1 MPRLNSFTEIVEDY
15 RWGARLKAIEELE
28 FFAKLPSLEEAID
41 AVADARKE
49 NGALFNHQ
57 RHLEPSTVEEV
68 RRALQANREAI
79 ARVAGF
85 DVLIAL
91 VERLIGGVRG
101 AKEMYIYD
109 AALRLG
115 AYLKMLPT
123 RVYLHSGTRIGAE
136 GLGIAVA
143 GREWIEME
151 ELPPAF
157 KVLTA
162 YEAEDVLCSYKDDL
176 ARVRKLAGA
185 TRR

>member
-1 MPRLNSFTEIVEDY
+1 MQRLNSYEEIVEHY
-15 RWGARLKAIEELE
+15 RWGPRLKAMEEFE
-28 FFAKLPSLEEAID
+28 YFAKLPSMEEAID

-57 RHLEPSTVEEV
+57 RHLEPPTVEEV
-68 RRALQANREAI
+68 RRVLQANREAI
-79 ARVAGF
+79 AKVADF

-91 VERLIGGVRG
+91 VERLIGSVRG

-115 AYLKMLPT
+115 AYLKKLPT
-123 RVYLHSGTRIGAE
+123 RVYLHRGTRAGAE
-136 GLGIAVA
+136 ALGIAVG
-143 GREWIEME
+143 GRKWIEME

-157 KVLTA
+157 AVLTA

-176 ARVRKLAGA
+176 ARVRKLFDV
-185 TRR
+185 RRR

>member
-1 MPRLNSFTEIVEDY
+1 MPRLNSYEEIVENY
-15 RWGARLKAIEELE
+15 RWGARLKAMEELE
-28 FFAKLPSLEEAID
+28 YFAKLPSLEEAID

-68 RRALQANREAI
+68 RRVLQANREAI
-79 ARVAGF
+79 AKVADF
-85 DVLIAL
+85 DALIAL
-91 VERLIGGVRG
+91 VERLIGSVRG

-115 AYLKMLPT
+115 AYLKKLPT
-123 RVYLHSGTRIGAE
+123 RVYLHRGTRSGAE
-136 GLGIAVA
+136 ALGIGVA
-143 GREWIEME
+143 GRKWIETE

-157 KVLTA
+157 TVLTA

-176 ARVRKLAGA
+176 ARVRKQVGA

>member
-1 MPRLNSFTEIVEDY
+1 MPRLNSYEAIVEHY
-15 RWGARLKAIEELE
+15 RWGPRLKAMEELE
-28 FFAKLPSLEEAID
+28 YFEKLPSLEAAID

-57 RHLEPSTVEEV
+57 RHLEASTVEEV
-68 RRALQANREAI
+68 RRVLQANRDAI
-79 ARVAGF
+79 AKVADF
-85 DVLIAL
+85 DALIAL
-91 VERLIGGVRG
+91 IERLIGPVRG

-115 AYLKMLPT
+115 AYLKKLPT
-123 RVYLHSGTRIGAE
+123 RVYLHRGTRDGAE
-136 GLGIAVA
+136 AIGIAV
-143 GREWIEME
+143 GRKWIEME

-157 KVLTA
+157 AVLTA

-185 TRR
+185 RLR